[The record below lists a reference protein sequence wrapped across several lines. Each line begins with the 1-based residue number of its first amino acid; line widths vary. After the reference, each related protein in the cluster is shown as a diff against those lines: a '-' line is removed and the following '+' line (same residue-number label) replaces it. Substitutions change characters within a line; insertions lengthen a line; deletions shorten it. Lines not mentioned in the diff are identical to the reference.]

1 MSIRET
7 PMSRRAILSGA
18 ALGGA
23 ALLGTGP
30 AWASQTQAAAPHPR
44 LLERARSAFQ
54 QHGSHIT
61 AREVVAIA
69 DYSLHSAFPR
79 FFLYAPETGKVTALR
94 VSHGRGSDPAHSGFL
109 QRFSAQ
115 PGSAASSEG
124 AYLTG
129 AAYVG
134 QHGRSRRLIGLEP
147 ENSTAEARAIV
158 IHGAWYCEP
167 QVLQQTG
174 KLGRSE
180 GCFAFSQSDVELVL
194 ERLGPGHLLYSGR
207 A

>member
-1 MSIRET
+1 MTLYTNKLFTRPKSE
-7 PMSRRAILSGA
+7 
-18 ALGGA
+18 
-23 ALLGTGP
+23 
-30 AWASQTQAAAPHPR
+30 
-44 LLERARSAFQ
+44 
-54 QHGSHIT
+54 T
-61 AREVVAIA
+61 ARLFAQFDGEICDGLAHCLVVLCRG
-69 DYSLHSAFPR
+69 S
-79 FFLYAPETGKVTALR
+79 
-94 VSHGRGSDPAHSGFL
+94 GSDPAHSGFL

-115 PGSAASSEG
+115 PGSAASSAG

-129 AAYVG
+129 PAYVG

-147 ENSTAEARAIV
+147 ENSTAESRAIV

-167 QVLQQTG
+167 QVLKQTG